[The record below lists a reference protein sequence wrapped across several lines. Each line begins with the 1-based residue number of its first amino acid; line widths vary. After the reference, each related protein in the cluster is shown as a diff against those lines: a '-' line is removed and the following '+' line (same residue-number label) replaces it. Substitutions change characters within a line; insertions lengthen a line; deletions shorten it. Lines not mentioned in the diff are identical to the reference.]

1 MQNCPRINI
10 QRERTTMEIQV
21 GLVGNSEVLVD
32 ESNTAKA
39 VGSGG
44 LEVFATPAMIA
55 QMEKAAMNALNEF
68 LPEGSSSVGT
78 MINVK
83 HIAATPLGM
92 KVTAQAT
99 LVEVNEKRLL
109 FKVEAFDEKGKIG
122 EGDHERYI
130 INIEKFMTKVNSK
143 RA

>member
-1 MQNCPRINI
+1 
-10 QRERTTMEIQV
+10 MEIQV

-55 QMEKAAMNALNEF
+55 QMEKAAMNALNEY

-83 HIAATPLGM
+83 HMAATPLGM
-92 KVTAQAT
+92 KVSARAT

-109 FKVEAFDEKGKIG
+109 FKVEAFDEKDKIG

-130 INIEKFMTKVNSK
+130 INIEKFMTKANSK